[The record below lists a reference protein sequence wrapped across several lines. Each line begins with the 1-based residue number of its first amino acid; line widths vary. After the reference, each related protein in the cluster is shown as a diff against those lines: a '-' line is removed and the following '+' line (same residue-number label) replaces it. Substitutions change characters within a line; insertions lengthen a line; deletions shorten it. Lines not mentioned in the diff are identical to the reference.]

1 MAHVLWF
8 PGSSAAIT
16 VIFYVS
22 AFAQKITLRGE
33 DITVSVE
40 RKYVFMN
47 VQDRIKE
54 KNNVFFSW
62 KEREA
67 CEALAG
73 LNVVNFEVAFDR
85 KLQLSVF

>member
-1 MAHVLWF
+1 
-8 PGSSAAIT
+8 
-16 VIFYVS
+16 
-22 AFAQKITLRGE
+22 
-33 DITVSVE
+33 
-40 RKYVFMN
+40 MN